1 MEFPRLHRIDTG
13 KIIIIYEGESI
24 ENRNEYRGAVNN
36 ICKNDSIE
44 VQIELLGV
52 CILLEQI
59 VNVKMVEIRN
69 SKLRISSEEAL
80 YLLLENEKFKNL
92 QKLQFFNVRHSKLS
106 EKQLISVISKRF
118 QRYVV
123 HFIII
128 VIVDL
133 DHIYN

>member
-1 MEFPRLHRIDTG
+1 MEYPRLHRIDTG
-13 KIIIIYEGESI
+13 KITIIYEGESI

-36 ICKNDSIE
+36 ICKNDSIA
-44 VQIELLGV
+44 VQIELLRV
-52 CILLEQI
+52 CILLEEI

-69 SKLRISSEEAL
+69 SKLLISDEKAL
-80 YLLLENEKFKNL
+80 YLLLGNEKFENL

-106 EKQLISVISKRF
+106 EKQLISVISKSVRG
-118 QRYVV
+118 YVV